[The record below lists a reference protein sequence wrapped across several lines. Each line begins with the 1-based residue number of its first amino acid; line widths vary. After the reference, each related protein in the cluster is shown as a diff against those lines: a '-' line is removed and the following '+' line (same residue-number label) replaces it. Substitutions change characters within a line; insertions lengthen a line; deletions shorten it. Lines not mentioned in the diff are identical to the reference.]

1 MSFDTTREVRLYGVL
16 AKKFGRVHRL
26 AVATAAEAVRALSA
40 NIPGFAKHLREHS
53 EPGYHVWVGRENI
66 GEDDLTMPAGG
77 GEVIRIAPALAGAK
91 KGGLLQTIIGVVLI
105 VVGALTSWS
114 GGTFLMQIG
123 VAMVLGGVAQ
133 LLTPTPKNQAGTQSD
148 NKPSY
153 IFNGAANTTAQGN
166 PVPVLYGEMV
176 VGSAVISAGMVA
188 KEIPPWQ

>member
-91 KGGLLQTIIGVVLI
+91 KGLLQTIVGVVLM
-105 VVGALTSWS
+105 VVGTYFGQAWLV
-114 GGTFLMQIG
+114 QIG
-123 VAMVLGGVAQ
+123 AALALGGVSQ